1 MRGLSGRVVT
11 KRTSTQ
17 VSPCRFS
24 YWAYTEWSTKSLKIE
39 NSRHQLAEYKVEKGN
54 LSLKILK
61 NCLKARV
68 KSNRFKLLRKQLSRD
83 THSSSGV
90 QKKW

>member
-1 MRGLSGRVVT
+1 MRGLSSRVVT

-39 NSRHQLAEYKVEKGN
+39 NSRHQLAKYKVEKGN
-54 LSLKILK
+54 FKLKIFKKLS
-61 NCLKARV
+61 
-68 KSNRFKLLRKQLSRD
+68 KSESQKQSF
-83 THSSSGV
+83 
-90 QKKW
+90 

>member
-24 YWAYTEWSTKSLKIE
+24 YGAYSEWSTKCLKIE
-39 NSRHQLAEYKVEKGN
+39 NSRYQLAEYKVEKGN
-54 LSLKILK
+54 FALK
-61 NCLKARV
+61 N
-68 KSNRFKLLRKQLSRD
+68 FKN
-83 THSSSGV
+83 V
-90 QKKW
+90 